1 MCLTVILAEAGEIH
15 ADVGPETVRVTT
27 LGTMARGSLVN
38 LERPMRADGRFGGHF
53 VQGHVD
59 AIGHIEDLRADAE
72 FHWMTVVFPT
82 ELAAYIVHKG
92 SIAVDGISLTV
103 AGLGAD
109 RFDVQVVPYH
119 DRAHQPEARAGARPR
134 ESRVRHHREI
144 RRARRAA
151 RGADA
156 GGRAPRR
163 GEALIMEIA
172 KGARKRRGPF
182 ARIEDAIAEIR
193 AGRMVI
199 VVDDEGRE
207 NEGDLTIAA
216 EKITAEAITFMARY
230 GCGLIC
236 LSMTPER
243 LDELEIP
250 LMVANNS
257 SRFDTAFCVPIEA
270 KGRTTTGISAG
281 DRAATVR
288 AAIDPATRPADLAR
302 PGHMFPLRSRTGGV
316 TVRAGQTEAA
326 VDLARIA
333 GLYPAGVICEIMN
346 EDGTMARVPEL
357 TRFAKRHGLL
367 VVTIADLIKYR
378 MRTESLVK
386 RVASA
391 QLPTRYGPFTVHA
404 FENLVDNQT
413 HVALV
418 CGDIGDGKNVLV
430 RVHSQCLT
438 GDVLHSIR
446 CDCGAQLDTAMQR
459 IAAEGRGVLLYLNQ
473 EGRGIGL
480 ANKIRAYELQDE
492 GFDTVEA
499 NERLGF
505 KADQRDYGM
514 GVQILR
520 ELGVRM
526 MRLLSNNPRK
536 LVGIEGYGL
545 SVSEWLP
552 LEIPASDSTRRY
564 LKTKKDKLG
573 HKLSSV

>member
-1 MCLTVILAEAGEIH
+1 LK
-15 ADVGPETVRVTT
+15 
-27 LGTMARGSLVN
+27 
-38 LERPMRADGRFGGHF
+38 RP
-53 VQGHVD
+53 
-59 AIGHIEDLRADAE
+59 I
-72 FHWMTVVFPT
+72 
-82 ELAAYIVHKG
+82 K
-92 SIAVDGISLTV
+92 
-103 AGLGAD
+103 
-109 RFDVQVVPYH
+109 
-119 DRAHQPEARAGARPR
+119 
-134 ESRVRHHREI
+134 
-144 RRARRAA
+144 
-151 RGADA
+151 
-156 GGRAPRR
+156 
-163 GEALIMEIA
+163 IA
-172 KGARKRRGPF
+172 KGRRSSSPF
-182 ARIEDAIAEIR
+182 AAIEDAIGSIR

-199 VVDDEGRE
+199 VVDDANRE

-216 EKITAEAITFMARY
+216 EKITPEAINFMARY
-230 GCGLIC
+230 GRGLIC

-250 LMVANNS
+250 LMVSQNS
-257 SRFDTAFCVPIEA
+257 SRFETAFCVSIEA
-270 KGRTTTGISAG
+270 KGQTSTGISAS

-288 AAIDPATRPADLAR
+288 AALDPETRSSDLAR

-316 TVRAGQTEAA
+316 MVRAGQTEAA

-357 TRFAKRHGLL
+357 TKFARRHGLL
-367 VVTIADLIKYR
+367 MVTIADLIKYR
-378 MRTESLVK
+378 TRTESLVK

-391 QLPTRYGPFTVHA
+391 KLPTDFGDFRISA
-404 FENLVDNQT
+404 FESLVDNQT
-413 HVALV
+413 HVAMV
-418 CGDIGDGKNVLV
+418 YGDIGDGKNILV

-438 GDVLHSIR
+438 GDVLHSVR
-446 CDCGAQLDTAMQR
+446 CDCGAQLDAALER
-459 IAAEGRGVLLYLNQ
+459 ISAEGRGVLLYLHQ

-505 KADQRDYGM
+505 KADQRDYGV

-520 ELGVRM
+520 DLGVRS

-564 LKTKKDKLG
+564 LKTKKEKLG